1 MVQRLT
7 LRRRLSYN
15 TRSNKRRIV
24 RTPGGRLVY
33 QYVKKNKTVPR
44 CGQCKEKL
52 KGITPSRPSE
62 RPRLSKRHKTVS
74 RTYGGVLCHGCLRER
89 IVRAFLIEEQK
100 IVKALKSQ
108 REALVKPV
116 KAPKPKVEPK
126 KKPVSKTTKPGAGGK
141 GAGKSAG
148 GKGPGVGGKKPGQKP
163 TGGAGKPRK

>member
-15 TRSNKRRIV
+15 TKSNRRRIV

-33 QYVKKNKTVPR
+33 QYVKKNKTVPK

-52 KGITPSRPSE
+52 KGIRPTRPCE
-62 RPRLSKRHKTVS
+62 RSRLSKRQKTVR

-108 REALVKPV
+108 KDSVKPV
-116 KAPKPKVEPK
+116 KVVRAAPVAAAPQ
-126 KKPVSKTTKPGAGGK
+126 KKPAQ
-141 GAGKSAG
+141 KSAS
-148 GKGPGVGGKKPGQKP
+148 KSKK
-163 TGGAGKPRK
+163 

>member
-62 RPRLSKRHKTVS
+62 RPRMSKRLKTVS

-100 IVKALKSQ
+100 IVKAMKSQ

-116 KAPKPKVEPK
+116 KVVKAKPDPK
-126 KKPVSKTTKPGAGGK
+126 KKTAAKGAK
-141 GAGKSAG
+141 AGAGKVTKGGA
-148 GKGPGVGGKKPGQKP
+148 GKGLAGKKPGPKSAV
-163 TGGAGKPRK
+163 GGKPRK

>member
-15 TRSNKRRIV
+15 TRSNRRRIV

-116 KAPKPKVEPK
+116 KAPKAKPDPK
-126 KKPVSKTTKPGAGGK
+126 KKPAAKATKA
-141 GAGKSAG
+141 GAGKVTKGGA
-148 GKGPGVGGKKPGQKP
+148 GKGPAKKPGQKP
-163 TGGAGKPRK
+163 AAGGKPRK